1 MSDSST
7 PLIAELLADPAGFR
21 EQGKTFA
28 LLEEYFEGLP
38 LDTLRSLLRHE
49 DGEVQRAAIWIAS
62 ELGSQACDL
71 LEEVVPL
78 IARGD
83 RYVTYHAL
91 EVVAVCASG
100 HRVGHYILIPQAL
113 ESYDAVVRL
122 VAMELLARAS
132 SERLQA
138 AAHLVGQLGGD
149 ADAHRRGLLLLAN
162 GSVDPSEVRTLLRA
176 GDSLSRMYGAVAA
189 QRLVDIHPELL
200 EVAAISTDMNVR
212 RFVADAG

>member
-1 MSDSST
+1 VSDSST
-7 PLIAELLADPAGFR
+7 LLISELLADPAGFR

-28 LLEEYFEGLP
+28 LLEEYFEGLA

-49 DGEVQRAAIWIAS
+49 DGEVQKAAVWIAS

-71 LEEVVPL
+71 LDDVVPL

-91 EVVAVCASG
+91 GVVAVCASG
-100 HRVGHYILIPQAL
+100 DQVGHYILIPQAL
-113 ESYDAVVRL
+113 ESRDDVVRL

-132 SERLQA
+132 TERLQA

-162 GSVDPSEVRTLLRA
+162 GSGDPSEVRTALRD

-189 QRLVDIHPELL
+189 QRLVGIHPELL
-200 EVAAISTDMNVR
+200 EMAAVSTDPNVR
-212 RFVADAG
+212 QFVEDAG